1 MAGNIYSIICNK
13 KSEQLSE
20 KNKSRPV
27 KRKLFSNIF
36 SMFSNIKP
44 EQVDDGYSTF
54 VNDSFCTDNIDTYKF
69 EKDEDCCKVNNV
81 CKPDDLCTTEKY
93 SKKLLKNDY
102 IVEKDILINDFDNLT
117 IINNIRKK
125 DNNGGTLKHERLPL
139 ILPPQPPLSIDFT
152 KSLIAD
158 SKKKVLTMKKK
169 NNDENHILK
178 YKCLPS
184 LLNTNEYDVEN
195 KKCKVCCVS
204 LEDLTNNDANYNP
217 CTKCKELKSNV
228 DTSCTD
234 VKLNNTDDCKYDNE
248 GLPLLNKDDYEKVL
262 DQCEYENKKVLD
274 QCENENKMYINDVC
288 TCYENANTCTCSF
301 SNLKY
306 EELPLLN
313 KDDAG
318 KTLDQSEYKN
328 KKSNTGICTCYEK
341 ANTFTCNF
349 SNLKY
354 EGLPLSPNKY
364 GSEKILKHE
373 SLPLF
378 PNNRDESEK
387 ILLQKKE
394 SEKILLQKHDCENE
408 KSNNVCLDKK
418 NDKEKDE
425 KYIDVYDDQQ
435 YRPTYYKEGLKKNI
449 ELGLIN
455 DGLIAC
461 GEIINDYNYVNC
473 QADPSSVESSSSL
486 LDDEY
491 TNVEFM
497 SLKLKKR
504 NNVVDSL
511 KKSIKNK
518 EEKICYE
525 KNISS
530 EEFKKGI
537 TKYTNLNDK
546 SIYFGLDKD
555 KIFDKNEQSE
565 LFDELSKY
573 NTNKLTCEIDTEDF
587 NNMVESMGIIYKDKK
602 ITEHLKGYKK
612 HYYTKDNIILYEL
625 DATLNEST
633 RKKISHDL
641 YKYGYLKS

>member
-1 MAGNIYSIICNK
+1 MAGNIYSMMFNK

-27 KRKLFSNIF
+27 KRKLCSNIF

-44 EQVDDGYSTF
+44 EQVDNGYSTF
-54 VNDSFCTDNIDTYKF
+54 VNDSFRTDNIDTYKF

-81 CKPDDLCTTEKY
+81 SKPDDLCTTEKC

-125 DNNGGTLKHERLPL
+125 DNNGGTLKYERLPL
-139 ILPPQPPLSIDFT
+139 IILPSQPPLSIDST

-158 SKKKVLTMKKK
+158 SKKKRFTMKK
-169 NNDENHILK
+169 NNNYENHILK
-178 YKCLPS
+178 YKSLPS
-184 LLNTNEYDVEN
+184 LLNADEYDVEN
-195 KKCKVCCVS
+195 KCKVCCVS
-204 LEDLTNNDANYNP
+204 LEDLTNDANNP

-228 DTSCTD
+228 DSSCTD
-234 VKLNNTDDCKYDNE
+234 VKLNNTDVCKYDNEELILHESKYRNKKSNNDICTCYENSNTFTCSISNLKYE
-248 GLPLLNKDDYEKVL
+248 GLPLLNKDDSEKVL
-262 DQCEYENKKVLD
+262 DQCEYENKK
-274 QCENENKMYINDVC
+274 YTNDVC
-288 TCYENANTCTCSF
+288 ICYEIANTCTCSF

-306 EELPLLN
+306 EGLPLLN
-313 KDDAG
+313 KEDSG

-341 ANTFTCNF
+341 TNTCTCNF

-354 EGLPLSPNKY
+354 EGLPL
-364 GSEKILKHE
+364 
-373 SLPLF
+373 F
-378 PNNRDESEK
+378 PNRDESEK
-387 ILLQKKE
+387 ILL
-394 SEKILLQKHDCENE
+394 HTYNCENE
-408 KSNNVCLDKK
+408 KSNNVCLDK
-418 NDKEKDE
+418 NDRGKDE

-435 YRPTYYKEGLKKNI
+435 YRPTYYKEGLIKNI
-449 ELGLIN
+449 ELGLNN
-455 DGLIAC
+455 DGSIAC

-473 QADPSSVESSSSL
+473 QADPSSVESSSNND
-486 LDDEY
+486 DDEY
-491 TNVEFM
+491 TNFEFI
-497 SLKLKKR
+497 SLKSKKR
-504 NNVVDSL
+504 NNVEPLQKSL
-511 KKSIKNK
+511 KKKK

-525 KNISS
+525 KNIST

-537 TKYTNLNDK
+537 KKYTNLNDK

-555 KIFDKNEQSE
+555 KVFDKNEQSE

-573 NTNKLTCEIDTEDF
+573 NTNKSTCEIDPEDF
-587 NNMVESMGIIYKDKK
+587 NNMVESMGIIYKDKI
-602 ITEHLKGYKK
+602 ITEQLKGYKK

-625 DATLNEST
+625 DATLDEST
-633 RKKISHDL
+633 RKKISNDL